1 MNILI
6 LGSGGREHTFAWK
19 ISQSPL
25 CKKLFIAPGNGGT
38 SKYGKNIYV
47 DINNFNEIKNLV
59 IAYKIDFVLVG
70 PEDPLV
76 KGIVDYFEQSYEL
89 KNVKIFGPNKLGAR
103 LEGSK
108 SFSQSFMKRHK
119 IPSANFKSF
128 DVNEVDEGIKFLRSS
143 SPPFVLKADGLA
155 AGKGV
160 IISKNLEDAEN
171 SFKNMLVNKQ
181 FGKASDKVLI
191 EEFLSG
197 IEISCFI
204 ITDGDT
210 YISLPEA
217 KDYKRI
223 GENDTGLNTG
233 GMGAVSP
240 VIFFDKEFEEKV
252 ENRIIKRTIE
262 GLKKDNIPFKGF
274 LFIGLMNVNGDPYV
288 IEYNVRMG
296 DPETQVV
303 IPRIKSDFLDVLLSC
318 IDMDLKNTKIN
329 IDRKTTSTVILSSKG
344 YPEKYQ
350 KGFKIS
356 GLEEIKNSIIFHAGT
371 IEEEKNILSNGG
383 RVIACTGIGENI
395 SESLQVSYELA
406 RKIDWDGKY
415 YRKDIG
421 KDLIKKRED
430 EN

>member
-19 ISQSPL
+19 ISKSPL
-25 CKKLFIAPGNGGT
+25 CKELYIAPGNGGT
-38 SKYGKNIYV
+38 SKYGENIYA
-47 DINNFNEIKNLV
+47 DINNFDEIKNLV
-59 IAYKIDFVLVG
+59 IHKKIDLVLVG

-76 KGIVDYFEQSYEL
+76 NGIVDYFEQSYEL
-89 KNVKIFGPNKLGAR
+89 KNVKIFGPNKLGAQ

-108 SFSQSFMKRHK
+108 TFSKSFMKRHN
-119 IPSANFKSF
+119 IPSAKFKSF
-128 DVNEVDEGIKFLRSS
+128 NLNEVDEGIKFLRSS

-160 IISKNLEDAEN
+160 IICKNLEDAEN

-181 FGKASDKVLI
+181 FGEASEKVLI

-204 ITDGDT
+204 ITDGEN
-210 YISLPEA
+210 YLSLPEA

-240 VIFFDKEFEEKV
+240 VNLYDQEFEKKV

-262 GLKKDNIPFKGF
+262 GLKKDNIPYKGF
-274 LFIGLMNVNGDPYV
+274 LFIGLINVNGDPYV

-303 IPRIKSDFLDVLLSC
+303 IPRIKNDFLEVLISC
-318 IDMDLKNTKIN
+318 IDMDLKSMKIN
-329 IDRKTTSTVILSSKG
+329 IDKRTTSTVILSSKG

-350 KGFKIS
+350 KGFKIL
-356 GLEEIKNSIIFHAGT
+356 GLDEIKNSIIFHAGT
-371 IEEEKNILSNGG
+371 IKEENNIVSNGG
-383 RVIACTGIGENI
+383 RVIACTGIGQTLL
-395 SESLQVSYELA
+395 ESLKISYELA
-406 RKIDWDGKY
+406 KKIDWKDKY

-421 KDLIKKRED
+421 NDLIDKRKD
-430 EN
+430 DK

>member
-1 MNILI
+1 MNVLI

-25 CKKLFIAPGNGGT
+25 CEKLFIAPGNGGT
-38 SKYGKNIYV
+38 TKYGENINV

-59 IAYKIDFVLVG
+59 VANKIDLVLVG

-89 KNVKIFGPNKLGAR
+89 KNVKIFGPNKLSAQ

-108 SFSQSFMKRHK
+108 TFSKSFMKRHK
-119 IPSANFKSF
+119 IPSADFKSF
-128 DVNEVDEGIKFLRSS
+128 NTNEINEGIEFLKSS

-160 IISKNLEDAEN
+160 IISKSLEDAKK
-171 SFKNMLVNKQ
+171 SFENMLINKQ
-181 FGKASDKVLI
+181 FGKASEKVLI
-191 EEFLSG
+191 EQFLSG

-204 ITDGDT
+204 ITDGKT
-210 YISLPEA
+210 YLSLPEA

-240 VIFFDKEFEEKV
+240 VNFYDEEFEKKV
-252 ENRIIKRTIE
+252 EKRIIKRTIE

-274 LFIGLMNVNGDPYV
+274 LFIGLMNVDGDPYV

-303 IPRIKSDFLDVLLSC
+303 IPRIKNDLLEILVSC
-318 IDMDLKNTKIN
+318 IDMNLKNTKID
-329 IDRKTTSTVILSSKG
+329 IDKNTTSTVILSSKG
-344 YPEKYQ
+344 YPNKYK

-356 GLEEIKNSIIFHAGT
+356 GLDEIKNSIIFHSGT
-371 IEEEKNILSNGG
+371 IKEENNILSNGG
-383 RVIACTGIGENI
+383 RVIACTGIGHTI
-395 SESLQVSYELA
+395 SKSLEVSYELA
-406 RKIDWDGKY
+406 RNIEWEGKY

-421 KDLIKKRED
+421 KDLMKKRKD
-430 EN
+430 DS

>member
-38 SKYGKNIYV
+38 SRYGKNIYV
-47 DINNFNEIKNLV
+47 DINNFDEIKNLV
-59 IAYKIDFVLVG
+59 IDNKIDFVLVG

-76 KGIVDYFEQSYEL
+76 NGIVDYFEQSYEL
-89 KNVKIFGPNKLGAR
+89 KNVKIFGPNKLGAQ

-108 SFSQSFMKRHK
+108 SFSKSFMKRHE

-128 DVNEVDEGIKFLRSS
+128 DVNEVDEGIKFLRNS

-160 IISKNLEDAEN
+160 IISKDLESAEN
-171 SFKNMLVNKQ
+171 SFQNMLINKQ
-181 FGKASDKVLI
+181 FGEASKKVLI

-204 ITDGDT
+204 ITDGEN

-240 VIFFDKEFEEKV
+240 VNFYDEEFEKKV

-274 LFIGLMNVNGDPYV
+274 LFIGLMNVNGDPFV

-303 IPRIKSDFLDVLLSC
+303 IPRIKNDFLKVLLSC

-329 IDRKTTSTVILSSKG
+329 IDRKTISTVILTSKG
-344 YPEKYQ
+344 YPEKYK

-356 GLEEIKNSIIFHAGT
+356 GLKEIKNSIIFHAGT
-371 IEEEKNILSNGG
+371 TEEEENILSNGG
-383 RVIACTGIGENI
+383 RVIACTGVGKNI

-406 RKIDWDGKY
+406 RKIDWEGKY

-421 KDLIKKRED
+421 KDLMK
-430 EN
+430 

>member
-19 ISQSPL
+19 ISQSHL
-25 CKKLFIAPGNGGT
+25 CKKLYISPGNGGT
-38 SKYGKNIYV
+38 SNYGENIYA
-47 DINNFNEIKNLV
+47 DINNFDEIKNLV
-59 IAYKIDFVLVG
+59 INKKIDLVLVG

-76 KGIVDYFEQSYEL
+76 NGIVDYFEQSYEL
-89 KNVKIFGPNKLGAR
+89 KNVKIFGPNKLGAQ

-108 SFSQSFMKRHK
+108 SFSKSFMKRHN
-119 IPSANFKSF
+119 IPSAKFKSF
-128 DVNEVDEGIKFLRSS
+128 NLNEVDEGIKFLRNS

-160 IISKNLEDAEN
+160 IISKNLENAEN
-171 SFKNMLVNKQ
+171 SFKNMLINKQ
-181 FGKASDKVLI
+181 FGEASKKVLI

-204 ITDGDT
+204 ITDGEN

-240 VIFFDKEFEEKV
+240 VNFYDEEFEKKV

-274 LFIGLMNVNGDPYV
+274 LFIGLMNVNGDPFV

-303 IPRIKSDFLDVLLSC
+303 IPRIKNDFLKVLISC
-318 IDMDLKNTKIN
+318 IDMNLKNIKIN
-329 IDRKTTSTVILSSKG
+329 IENKITSTVILSSKG

-356 GLEEIKNSIIFHAGT
+356 GLDEIKNSIIFHAGT
-371 IEEEKNILSNGG
+371 IKEENDIISNGG
-383 RVIACTGIGENI
+383 RVIACTGIGDTI
-395 SESLQVSYELA
+395 SESLNISYELA
-406 RKIDWDGKY
+406 KKIDWEGKY

-421 KDLIKKRED
+421 RDLINKNK
-430 EN
+430 

>member
-19 ISQSPL
+19 ISKSPL
-25 CKKLFIAPGNGGT
+25 CKELYIAPGNGGT
-38 SKYGKNIYV
+38 SKYGENIYA
-47 DINNFNEIKNLV
+47 DINNFDEIKNLV
-59 IAYKIDFVLVG
+59 IHKKIDLVLVG

-76 KGIVDYFEQSYEL
+76 NGIVDYFEQSYEL
-89 KNVKIFGPNKLGAR
+89 KNVKIFGPNKLGAQ

-108 SFSQSFMKRHK
+108 TFSKSFMKRHN
-119 IPSANFKSF
+119 IPSAKFKSF
-128 DVNEVDEGIKFLRSS
+128 NLNEVDEGIKFLRSS

-160 IISKNLEDAEN
+160 IICKNLEDAEN

-181 FGKASDKVLI
+181 FGEASEKVLI

-204 ITDGDT
+204 ITDGEN
-210 YISLPEA
+210 YLSLPEA

-240 VIFFDKEFEEKV
+240 VNLYDQEFEKKV

-262 GLKKDNIPFKGF
+262 GLKKDNIPYKGF

-303 IPRIKSDFLDVLLSC
+303 IPRIKNDFLEVLISC
-318 IDMDLKNTKIN
+318 IDMDLKSMKIN
-329 IDRKTTSTVILSSKG
+329 IDKRTTSTVILSSKG

-350 KGFKIS
+350 KGFKIL
-356 GLEEIKNSIIFHAGT
+356 GLDEIKNSIIFHAGT
-371 IEEEKNILSNGG
+371 IKEENNIVSNGG
-383 RVIACTGIGENI
+383 RVIACTGIGQTLL
-395 SESLQVSYELA
+395 ESLKISYELA
-406 RKIDWDGKY
+406 KKIDWKDKY

-421 KDLIKKRED
+421 NDLIDKRKD
-430 EN
+430 DK